1 MPSKL
6 LSNVRCFFFGHKEMF
21 LLSGMGKSLMTMH
34 DNAGRELLAI
44 AMCRFCHAMYW
55 KRGMD
60 VPSSLNS
67 GPEIELFDA
76 KNAVNRMVKAIS
88 NEAKDANNGEEAA

>member
-1 MPSKL
+1 MLSKL
-6 LSNVRCFFFGHKEMF
+6 LNNARCFIVGHKEMF

-34 DNAGRELLAI
+34 DSAGRELLAI
-44 AMCRFCHAMYW
+44 AMCRHCHVMFW

-60 VPSSLNS
+60 VPSSFNS

-88 NEAKDANNGEEAA
+88 HEAKDLGDEAA